1 MAVWKNFLKFLKYI
15 EKTSKSCIKCGPISK
30 KYYENVIF
38 RCTWSK
44 CRSKWS
50 LLKNTPFYNNKLGI
64 NTMLLIIKSWS
75 VNVKYKAIAEFL
87 GISIKS
93 VRKIISLTVN
103 SIENSVYVETG
114 IIGGPGIVVEIDE
127 KGVWIFGMVERTPQ
141 RKIVFVPVDNR
152 RATTLEEL
160 LKKICSPRIYHT

>member
-1 MAVWKNFLKFLKYI
+1 MKSQEEKLFEIFLKYI
-15 EKTSKSCIKCGPISK
+15 EKTSKSCIKCGSISK
-30 KYYENVIF
+30 KYNENFIF
-38 RCTWSK
+38 RS
-44 CRSKWS
+44 
-50 LLKNTPFYNNKLGI
+50 
-64 NTMLLIIKSWS
+64 
-75 VNVKYKAIAEFL
+75 IAEFL

-160 LKKICSPRIYHT
+160 LKKIC